1 MNFFVIP
8 REIREI
14 NQWGRGQNKL
24 RGGGASLQKSQKLNV
39 SPPVYFEPESIEMA
53 GNNLRR
59 EECNSVALGIGSK
72 QRGVWKE
79 RMKRLKL
86 RVETEGESTWSS
98 EQSK

>member
-1 MNFFVIP
+1 MG
-8 REIREI
+8 EGSK
-14 NQWGRGQNKL
+14 QAAGGRGESAKITKTKRL
-24 RGGGASLQKSQKLNV
+24 
-39 SPPVYFEPESIEMA
+39 PPVYFEPESIEMA